1 MTWPPRD
8 TLLQAAALA
17 LLILT
22 LVQSARLFVA
32 RGLPR
37 WRIARHRRTGAR
49 GEVRARKLLEA
60 QGYTIEAEQVTRR
73 YELRVDGLPH
83 PVPLRADYL
92 VRRAGRAFIAEV
104 KSGAESARIGNAATR
119 RQLIEYRLAFDVDG
133 ILLVDAYAGRIV
145 EVELPKTQPPP
156 PTKTALVVCVL
167 LTLAGLALWWLAR
180 GG

>member
-1 MTWPPRD
+1 MTWPPHE

-17 LLILT
+17 LLVLS
-22 LVQSARLFVA
+22 LLQSARLFVA
-32 RGLPR
+32 KRLPR
-37 WRIARHRRTGAR
+37 WRIARHRKTGAR
-49 GEVRARKLLEA
+49 GEARARKLLEA
-60 QGYTIEAEQVTRR
+60 EGYAIEAEQVTRR

-92 VRRAGRAFIAEV
+92 VRRDGRAFIAEV

-145 EVELPKTQPPP
+145 EVELPRVRSAPQTRS
-156 PTKTALVVCVL
+156 TLFVWVL
-167 LTLAGLALWWLAR
+167 FALAGAVVWWLSR